1 MTVEDF
7 QQAFKKEISE
17 VATRIR
23 QPYSVGEAELAAA
36 LHASAK
42 KYLGA
47 QIAETTGNPGPTA
60 AARQAIADYFAS
72 LNSDDLCLAVACAKG
87 DEAAWADFYRDY
99 RSYLINI
106 ARTMTQD
113 ASAAEQLADSTF
125 AELYGLRES
134 AGVRGRKFSFSS
146 PRGPVRGWLWVGVLL
161 SLVLRHGRAGGVG
174 RTERPV

>member
-47 QIAETTGNPGPTA
+47 QIEETTGNPGPTA
-60 AARQAIADYFAS
+60 AARQQVF
-72 LNSDDLCLAVACAKG
+72 
-87 DEAAWADFYRDY
+87 
-99 RSYLINI
+99 
-106 ARTMTQD
+106 
-113 ASAAEQLADSTF
+113 
-125 AELYGLRES
+125 
-134 AGVRGRKFSFSS
+134 
-146 PRGPVRGWLWVGVLL
+146 VLL
-161 SLVLRHGRAGGVG
+161 RSRLAARLAAGGG
-174 RTERPV
+174 LSTLRRPAPADQPIGADRRA